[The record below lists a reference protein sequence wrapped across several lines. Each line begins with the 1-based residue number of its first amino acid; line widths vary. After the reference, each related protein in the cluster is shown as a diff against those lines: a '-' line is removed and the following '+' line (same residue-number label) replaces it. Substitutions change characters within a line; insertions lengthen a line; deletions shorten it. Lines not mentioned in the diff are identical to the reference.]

1 MKSWVNFRISI
12 RIDHQDLLISFLC
25 RECSLTSG
33 LDTQFL
39 VLTVIKIRIR
49 FWANPSGLHVK
60 PEILNFNVLLP
71 GKGSVHTLE
80 TGT

>member
-33 LDTQFL
+33 LDTVFGADNN
-39 VLTVIKIRIR
+39 KD
-49 FWANPSGLHVK
+49 
-60 PEILNFNVLLP
+60 
-71 GKGSVHTLE
+71 
-80 TGT
+80 